1 MIVIKAV
8 IMAGGE
14 GTRLRP
20 LTCDVPKP
28 MVPILNR
35 PVMEYT
41 IEMLKKHNIED
52 ISVTLAYLPSAITEY
67 FDDGKEW
74 GVNLNYFIE
83 ETPLGT
89 GGSVKNAGESL
100 DSTFIV
106 VSGDAM
112 TDLDLNRAVNF
123 HRAKGSKATL
133 VLKRESVPLEYGVI
147 ITDDSGRII
156 RFLEKPSWG
165 EVFSDTI
172 NTGIYI
178 LEPEVLGYYK
188 KGQNFDFS
196 KDLFPKLLRD
206 GVPMYGYITK
216 DYWCDIGDLES
227 YKQTQFDILEGRV
240 KVDIGARQVE
250 KGVWMDEGVELGYN
264 VAISPPVYL
273 GRGCSIAEGCDIHP
287 FTVIGENC
295 KVGRNTTLKKS
306 VLWKNVGAGEYCHL
320 RGTVVCSNV
329 NIKNG
334 TSLLENSV
342 IGSDSRIGSNVTVKP
357 GIKIWPDKRIDEGM
371 VVTQNLIWG
380 TKGTKALFGHRD
392 IKGAVNTDITPEFA
406 SRLGS
411 AFATLMKDDAFIVVS
426 CDNTAG
432 SKLVRDSAVC
442 GILSTGVGV
451 IDIGSASAPANRF
464 AVTYFKADGGMH
476 IRGSNLDQNQVHIE
490 LVGDNGANIDR
501 GVERKIE
508 NLFNRDDYQRC
519 NGDRISE
526 LVTVDGFTTIY
537 LKNGAAMLGNLKE
550 IKSKGPGILVSARSE
565 TLLELATQ
573 FLKYIGCRVKTDRYG
588 GSHPSADSYRESM
601 ARQVIDDRLHMG
613 IIFGENGESLILV
626 DDRGRA
632 IDSEKY
638 TALVSLIVLKSGTAE
653 SLVLPYTASE
663 TIDAMA
669 RGYGV
674 EVIRT
679 KSNPSNWMN
688 EMLKASGAGKG
699 ARLQYALN
707 FDAIWGIGSII
718 SFLVEKEMNLSE
730 LVDELPRF
738 HYVKKE
744 IECDWKDKGRII
756 KGIINRNRDKKL
768 ELFEGVKIKDKK
780 GWALVLPDSE
790 RPVFNV
796 YAEGPTEEYAAEL
809 SAAISD
815 KVKELM
821 EDDKSPTS

>member
-1 MIVIKAV
+1 
-8 IMAGGE
+8 MAGGE

-28 MVPILNR
+28 MVPILNK

-41 IEMLKKHNIED
+41 IELLKKHNIED
-52 ISVTLAYLPSAITEY
+52 ISVTLAYLFSAITEY

-89 GGSVKNAGESL
+89 GGSVKNAGENLS
-100 DSTFIV
+100 STFIV
-106 VSGDAM
+106 ISGDAL
-112 TDLDLNRAVNF
+112 TDLDLNRAVDF

-178 LEPEVLGYYK
+178 LEPEVLGYYQ
-188 KGQNFDFS
+188 KGENFDFS

-240 KVDIGARQVE
+240 NADIGVRQVE
-250 KGVWMDEGVELGYN
+250 KGLWMDEGVQIGDN
-264 VAISPPVYL
+264 VAVSPPVYF
-273 GRGCSIAEGCDIHP
+273 GRNCRVAKGCDIHP

-295 KVGRNTTLKKS
+295 SIGHETTLKKS
-306 VLWKNVGAGEYCHL
+306 VLWKNVSTGEYCHL

-329 NIKNG
+329 HIKNG
-334 TSLLENSV
+334 VSLLENSA
-342 IGSDSRIGSNVTVKP
+342 IGADSRIGSKVTVKP
-357 GIKIWPDKRIDEGM
+357 GIKVWPDKRIDEGM
-371 VVTQNLIWG
+371 VITQNLIWG
-380 TKGTKALFGHRD
+380 TKGTKTLFGHRD

-426 CDNTAG
+426 GDNTAG
-432 SKLVRDSAVC
+432 SKLVRDSLVC

-451 IDIGSASAPANRF
+451 IDINNASAPANRF
-464 AVTYFKADGGMH
+464 AVTYFKADGGVH
-476 IRGSNLDQNQVHIE
+476 IRGSNSDQNQVYIE

-508 NLFNRDDYQRC
+508 NLFNRDDYERC

-526 LVTVDGFTTIY
+526 LVTVDGFTSIY
-537 LKNGAAMLGNLKE
+537 LKSGAAMLGSLKE
-550 IKSKGPGILVSARSE
+550 IKAKGPGILVGARSE
-565 TLLELATQ
+565 NVLALATQ
-573 FLKYIGCRVKTDRYG
+573 FLKYIGCRVKTDHHG
-588 GSHPSADSYRESM
+588 DSHPSVDSYRAST
-601 ARQVIDDRLHMG
+601 ARQVIKDRLHMG
-613 IIFGENGESLILV
+613 IIFGGNGENLILV
-626 DDRGRA
+626 DDRGRV
-632 IDSEKY
+632 IDNEKY
-638 TALVSLIVLKSGTAE
+638 TVLVSLIVLKSGTAD

-663 TIDAMA
+663 TIEAMA

-688 EMLKASGAGKG
+688 EMLKAGGAGDG
-699 ARLQYALN
+699 AKLQYALN
-707 FDAIWGIGSII
+707 FDAIWGAGSII
-718 SFLVEKEMNLSE
+718 NFLADKGIKLSE
-730 LVDELPRF
+730 LVDELPKF
-738 HYVKKE
+738 HYVKRE

-756 KGIINRNRDKKL
+756 KEIINRNRDRDL

-796 YAEGPTEEYAAEL
+796 YAEGPSEEYAAEL
-809 SAAISD
+809 SAALSE

-821 EDDKSPTS
+821 ANKECPTS